1 VLISVHVDLASHFAD
16 HMSDGSGARAAI
28 DEYLDALQVPPT
40 IGPAVMA
47 FALERIGRNRLP
59 LLLRAAP
66 WQLAEAPWNDHQ
78 SRKEQDDVDQTDA
91 YAGHQSLA

>member
-1 VLISVHVDLASHFAD
+1 
-16 HMSDGSGARAAI
+16 MSDGSGARAAI

-40 IGPAVMA
+40 MAPAVMA